1 MVADWTGEGGIIHYF
16 MLPMVMGI
24 SSLIL
29 WTVMLPLVGHML
41 PALAGRKLGRHTG
54 WLALL
59 FPALCTALLLRVAVL
74 AGPQPDLTMSWP
86 WVPALGVE
94 LAFRVDGLSLFFA
107 LIVAGMGTLIVLYA
121 TCYLDG
127 HYQHHGRFYAYL
139 ILFMAAMLGT
149 VLADHVL
156 LLFAF
161 WELTGVASFLLIGFL
176 HDQRASRVG
185 ARQAL
190 LVTGLTGLVML
201 AGLLI
206 LGREAGTY
214 RISELMNGV
223 SLATLQTPAG
233 RAAVVLILIGA
244 FGKSAQF
251 PFFFWLPNAM
261 AAPTPVSAY
270 LHSATMV
277 KLGVFLCARFFP
289 ILGASE
295 LWAPLL
301 LSVGFFT
308 MVLGVALALRQTDL
322 KAILAFT
329 TVSQLGFLCG
339 SYGLGA
345 WTGVRFDYLHILNHT
360 LYKGGLFMLAG
371 LIDHA
376 CHTRD
381 VRELGG
387 LARRLP
393 ATGVAALLGLAA
405 MAAFPGTSG
414 FLSKEVAL
422 AALLDAVTM
431 GQGGARWALVALVV
445 AAVLN
450 VALATRLWLRVF
462 MGPPRSEGAAHAHR
476 PAWRL
481 VAPPLLLSLMG
492 VSLGLCPHAWEK
504 LAEVWRVPGV
514 QDVVPGHLYLW
525 HGWTPEFM
533 ISLAAL
539 LVGLALGWKGQA
551 WHLFEGPV
559 PRLLQFDLG
568 FERGLKYL
576 VAGARQVTRW
586 SQVDQPM
593 SYLPIAL
600 SAILVLLLGS
610 AWHAGLFRLLAEI
623 PADRFAASLDPLRVF
638 IAVLI
643 CLAVLGVLVLRR
655 WTTQLI
661 ALSVAGFL
669 ITFYFV
675 IYRAPD
681 LALTQIL
688 VEAVSLIMILLLLG
702 RFPRSAE
709 QGERENPAS
718 WPRRL
723 FNLVI
728 ALLTGAT
735 MTTLI
740 LVMTAHPYPDLIG
753 TFFLNETVRLA
764 EGQNAVNT
772 VLIDFRGFDTLG
784 EITVL
789 LVATLGC
796 LGLLLRYKRTEAEFR
811 AGAAGPAGFAEAE
824 RKEEH

>member
-1 MVADWTGEGGIIHYF
+1 MT
-16 MLPMVMGI
+16 I
-24 SSLIL
+24 STLIL
-29 WTVMLPLVGHML
+29 WAVFLPLAGHVL
-41 PALAGRKLGRHTG
+41 PGWTGRILRRHTG
-54 WLALL
+54 WLALF
-59 FPALCTALLLRVAVL
+59 FPLASTGLLLRAAYL
-74 AGPQPDLTMSWP
+74 AGPEPHLVLAWP

-94 LAFRVDGLSLFFA
+94 LAFLVDGLSLFFA
-107 LIVAGMGTLIVLYA
+107 LIVAGVGTLITLYA
-121 TCYLDG
+121 TSYLDD
-127 HYQHHGRFYAYL
+127 HYRHHGRFYAYL
-139 ILFMAAMLGT
+139 VLFMAAMLGT
-149 VLADHVL
+149 VLADHL
-156 LLFAF
+156 IILFIF
-161 WELTGVASFLLIGFL
+161 WELTGISSFLLIGFL
-176 HDQRASRVG
+176 HDEKTSRVG

-190 LVTGLTGLVML
+190 LVTGLTGLAML
-201 AGLLI
+201 VGLLL
-206 LGREAGTY
+206 LGQGAGTY
-214 RISELMNGV
+214 RISELMQGLPPGL
-223 SLATLQTPAG
+223 LASTTG
-233 RAAVVLILIGA
+233 RAAVALILIGA

-289 ILGASE
+289 ILSASD

-301 LSVGFFT
+301 LGTGFLT
-308 MVLGVALALRQTDL
+308 MVLGIGLALRQTDL

-393 ATGVAALLGLAA
+393 ATALAAGLGLAA
-405 MAAFPGTSG
+405 MAALIGTTG

-422 AALLDAVTM
+422 AGLLEAAQDGRPGAAAAL
-431 GQGGARWALVALVV
+431 GALVLT
-445 AAVLN
+445 AVLN
-450 VALATRLWLRVF
+450 VALAVRLFSRVF
-462 MGPPRSEGAAHAHR
+462 LGAPRSEGAAHAHR
-476 PAWRL
+476 PPLRL
-481 VAPPLLLSLMG
+481 ILPPLLLTLASLW
-492 VSLGLCPHAWEK
+492 LGLSPHRWETM
-504 LAEVWRVPGV
+504 AELWRVPGL
-514 QDVVPGHLYLW
+514 QALEPGHLTLW
-525 HGWTPEFM
+525 HGWTLEFM
-533 ISLAAL
+533 ISTGAILGGLVVAA
-539 LVGLALGWKGQA
+539 VGGRAG
-551 WHLFEGPV
+551 LFEGAV
-559 PRLLQFDLG
+559 PRWLQFDLG
-568 FERGLKYL
+568 FERALRGLVTL
-576 VAGARQVTRW
+576 ARGFTRW
-586 SQVDQPM
+586 SQVDRPM

-600 SAILVLLLGS
+600 GTILILLLGS
-610 AWHAGLFRLLAEI
+610 AWQAGL
-623 PADRFAASLDPLRVF
+623 ADTLRALPRAAIGATVDPLRLFV
-638 IAVLI
+638 AALI
-643 CLAVLGVLVLRR
+643 SLAVLGVIVLRR

-669 ITFYFV
+669 TTFYFV

-688 VEAVSLIMILLLLG
+688 VEAVSLILILLLLG

-709 QGERENPAS
+709 QGEREHPAS
-718 WPRRL
+718 RPRRL
-723 FNLVI
+723 
-728 ALLTGAT
+728 LTFVLSAGTGLT
-735 MTTLI
+735 MTALI
-740 LVMTAHPYPDLIG
+740 LVMTAHPYPDLLG
-753 TFFLNETVRLA
+753 TFFLAETVALA